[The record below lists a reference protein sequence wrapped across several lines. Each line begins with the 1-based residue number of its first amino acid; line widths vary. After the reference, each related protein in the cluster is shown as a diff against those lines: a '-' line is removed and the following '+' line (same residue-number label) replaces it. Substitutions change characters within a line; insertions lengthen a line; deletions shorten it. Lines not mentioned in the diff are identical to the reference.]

1 MDISAAYMLSVGQII
16 WIDLLLSGDNAVV
29 IALACRS
36 LPDQQRRWGIIF
48 GAGAAITLRI
58 LFALVISQIML
69 IPFLMTVGGVLLL
82 WIAIKLLKGEE
93 ESEKSIPASEKLW
106 HAIRTVEMI
115 IKDPAL
121 HGLGLPPGRRR
132 PLCGGSGRGCAG
144 SGYRLVAEV
153 PQTRA
158 GGLIRLRFLPPPC
171 GATET
176 PQNKRFVSVCRRPD
190 THVFSWIE
198 VGKGFRPPRPPNR
211 TGGFS
216 AYGSPVGGFHIGSV
230 LLATGCV
237 TATCPV

>member
-158 GGLIRLRFLPPPC
+158 GGLIRLRFLPPPLR
-171 GATET
+171 GYGDT
-176 PQNKRFVSVCRRPD
+176 PKTSASFPSAGGQTRMC
-190 THVFSWIE
+190 FS
-198 VGKGFRPPRPPNR
+198 G
-211 TGGFS
+211 
-216 AYGSPVGGFHIGSV
+216 
-230 LLATGCV
+230 
-237 TATCPV
+237 